1 MRQQRGFTLLE
12 LMVAMVIFAALA
24 ISGWQVFDSVN
35 RARERAQLQ
44 ADNLAVLQYAYLQLQ
59 QDMGQ
64 VIAYQ
69 AASSQNSQVANNAN
83 NNNNNSNNNA
93 NDTNN
98 DNPAADEQAAAMPEP
113 FMSLSNEQVSFMRYA
128 DPDPRYQ
135 TSPSIQRVEYLLSD
149 QRLIRRQYTNNKN
162 ESIGLDSVLLEGV
175 TEVSWQA
182 YLPEPVSKFPDADSQ
197 NSPNGNNSLGQAN
210 NTSNKPKVRLLPRGV
225 SLSFTYQQLP
235 ITWQFALAAQP
246 APNTSK
252 AKSDDVSN
260 GNGSNN
266 NNNNSNNGSNDNNDN
281 NGSNGSNGS
290 NSDAVNRPSAQ

>member
-1 MRQQRGFTLLE
+1 
-12 LMVAMVIFAALA
+12 MVIFAALA

-69 AASSQNSQVANNAN
+69 AASSQNSQVANNADNADNAN

-98 DNPAADEQAAAMPEP
+98 NNLAADEQAAAMPEP

-149 QRLIRRQYTNNKN
+149 QRLIRRQYTNNEK

-210 NTSNKPKVRLLPRGV
+210 NTSNKPKVRLLPRGI

-266 NNNNSNNGSNDNNDN
+266 NNNSNNGSNDNNDN
-281 NGSNGSNGS
+281 NGSNGSN
-290 NSDAVNRPSAQ
+290 SDAVNRPSAQ

>member
-1 MRQQRGFTLLE
+1 
-12 LMVAMVIFAALA
+12 MVIFAALA

-69 AASSQNSQVANNAN
+69 AASSQNSQVANNADNADNAN

-98 DNPAADEQAAAMPEP
+98 NNLAADEQAAAMPEP

-210 NTSNKPKVRLLPRGV
+210 NTSNKPKVRLLPRGI

-260 GNGSNN
+260 GNGSN
-266 NNNNSNNGSNDNNDN
+266 
-281 NGSNGSNGS
+281 GS

>member
-1 MRQQRGFTLLE
+1 
-12 LMVAMVIFAALA
+12 MVIFAALA

-69 AASSQNSQVANNAN
+69 AASSQNSQVASNANNANNNNN

-98 DNPAADEQAAAMPEP
+98 DKPAADEQAAAMPEP

-197 NSPNGNNSLGQAN
+197 NNPNGNNSLGQAN
-210 NTSNKPKVRLLPRGV
+210 NTSNKPKVRLLPRGI

-252 AKSDDVSN
+252 AKSNDASN
-260 GNGSNN
+260 GNGS

-281 NGSNGSNGS
+281 NGSNGSN
-290 NSDAVNRPSAQ
+290 SDAVNRPSAQ